1 MKKTA
6 CLLALFLCAAL
17 LFSACNTVKD
27 ETPDK
32 TTVNEEIDSDT
43 LVYIPEIELDSD
55 AGEYITLVA
64 VYGEAVPEVVQDRIS
79 PEISAGDDGVG
90 YVTFGVGS
98 PKTQETFDRY
108 RTYRITSSGGYI
120 VSAEETETFT
130 TEKILEDGIP
140 YVGELNGVHTCKL
153 YGKIY
158 TLTIEEDDI
167 TVATSYNG
175 VNEGTAY
182 DGSLSYDPIS
192 GKTRA
197 YLRYSYQDKSGITCN
212 TTGSVSGKL
221 YEYGGFVHFLCEK
234 SSVNNITP
242 NKPIPLT
249 FVPHYDTAKTISIS
263 DWAEMIRDC
272 NIRISEHCF
281 YTIRA
286 LLDGDV
292 DAFAKRCGVTADV
305 YEHMRGM
312 KIGSYRLYSEEIAS
326 YDDPTETRTYPVLE
340 FEVTESNTSVFPVGT
355 NRLVWD
361 EGLAVI
367 FTPREQFRFYS
378 RAYNPAQDDSVS
390 SASRYISAL
399 FTEDFSWATDEYHR
413 YRFIVSRLNTL
424 AGDYEPRTEEEIR
437 AYAEKYLGLTVNPE
451 YLSQVLMAEDG
462 GYQLIGRGG
471 GPYLRTDVS
480 EEVRDGI
487 TVVTSVFWADYS
499 MTVPSRKV
507 EFHLEL
513 LDGEYK
519 PVKTVVLE
527 DYGFQTVYFST

>member
-1 MKKTA
+1 MKKTVS
-6 CLLALFLCAAL
+6 LLALVLITTL
-17 LFSACNTVKD
+17 LFSACNKVKD
-27 ETPDK
+27 ETPG
-32 TTVNEEIDSDT
+32 NEEIDSAT
-43 LVYIPEIELDSD
+43 LVYSYTPEIELDTD

-64 VYGEAVPEVVQDRIS
+64 VYGEAVPEVDQDRIS

-90 YVTFGVGS
+90 YVIFGVGS
-98 PKTQETFDRY
+98 PKTQDGFDRY
-108 RTYRITSSGGYI
+108 CTYRITSSGGYI

-130 TEKILEDGIP
+130 REKILEYGVP

-158 TLTIEEDDI
+158 NLTVEEKNLTI
-167 TVATSYNG
+167 ATSYNG
-175 VNEGTAY
+175 INEGTTY
-182 DGSLSYDPIS
+182 DGSLRYNPIM
-192 GKTRA
+192 GYITAFLEYTYR
-197 YLRYSYQDKSGITCN
+197 DKSGITYK
-212 TTGSVSGKL
+212 TSGTISGKL
-221 YEYGGFVHFLCEK
+221 YEYGGFVHFLCEE
-234 SSVNNITP
+234 SGVNNITP

-249 FVPHYDTAKTISIS
+249 FVPQYGTARSISIS
-263 DWAEMIRDC
+263 DWAEMIQDDNRL
-272 NIRISEHCF
+272 ISEHCF

-286 LLDGDV
+286 FLEGDV
-292 DAFAKRCGVTADV
+292 DAFARRCSVSADV
-305 YEHMRGM
+305 YAHMRGM
-312 KIGSYRLYSEEIAS
+312 KIGSYRLYKEEIAA

-340 FEVTESNTSVFPVGT
+340 FEVTESNSSVFPVGT
-355 NRLVWD
+355 HRLVWD

-378 RAYNPAQDDSVS
+378 QAYYGSIPNDDAL

-413 YRFIVSRLNTL
+413 YRFIVSRLNTI
-424 AGDYEPRTEEEIR
+424 AGDYEPRTEDEIR

-451 YLSQVLMAEDG
+451 YYSRVLMAVEG

-471 GPYLRTDVS
+471 GPYLRTDLS

-519 PVKTVVLE
+519 PIKTVVLE
-527 DYGFQTVYFST
+527 DYGFRTVYYST